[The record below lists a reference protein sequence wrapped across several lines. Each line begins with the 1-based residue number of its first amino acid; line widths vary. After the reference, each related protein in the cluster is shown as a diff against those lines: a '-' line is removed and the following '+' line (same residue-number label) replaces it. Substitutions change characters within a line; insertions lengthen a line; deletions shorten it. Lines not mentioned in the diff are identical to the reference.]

1 MAEVLLLGMMM
12 SSMSSLTSSI
22 LSVMSKPVKNDDYE
36 PSVEMDTG
44 YMEPGTVTGEYE
56 PSVEM
61 DTGYMEPGT
70 VTGEYEPPVEYVTP
84 VDAGIESQDCEGVWS
99 EWGTCLGQC
108 GGLSGQQTRTWSV
121 TTLPRGGGAAC
132 PTNTLETQECTTPSC
147 PEWETRTTGGIPP
160 FRKRYKLVDGILIDT
175 INDAEDIGICKTRCI
190 NDPECVGFNRKIYT
204 CKLYSGNV
212 EFKKDNDFI
221 PHRGY
226 KIIRNP

>member
-36 PSVEMDTG
+36 PSVEPD
-44 YMEPGTVTGEYE
+44 TVTGEYE

-61 DTGYMEPGT
+61 DTGYMEPDI
-70 VTGEYEPPVEYVTP
+70 VTDEYEPSVEYVTP
-84 VDAGIESQDCEGVWS
+84 ADTGVESQDCEGVWS
-99 EWGTCLGQC
+99 EWGACLGQC

-132 PTNTLETQECTTPSC
+132 PTNTMETQECTTPSC

-160 FRKRYKLVDGILIDT
+160 FLKRYKLVDGILIDT

-190 NDPECVGFNRKIYT
+190 NDPECVGFNRKMNT

-212 EFKKDNDFI
+212 EFKKDPDFL

>member
-36 PSVEMDTG
+36 PSVEMDT
-44 YMEPGTVTGEYE
+44 VTGEYE

-61 DTGYMEPGT
+61 DTGYMEPDI
-70 VTGEYEPPVEYVTP
+70 VTDEYEPSVEYVTP
-84 VDAGIESQDCEGVWS
+84 IDTGIESQDCEGVWS
-99 EWGTCLGQC
+99 EWGACLGQC

-121 TTLPRGGGAAC
+121 ATLPRGGGAAC
-132 PTNTLETQECTTPSC
+132 PTNTMETQECTTPAC
-147 PEWETRTTGGIPP
+147 PEWETRTSSTVLFP
-160 FRKRYKLVDGILIDT
+160 KHYKLVDGTLIDT

-190 NDPECVGFNRKIYT
+190 DDPECVGFNRKMNT

-212 EFKKDNDFI
+212 EFKKDGDFLSS
-221 PHRGY
+221 RGY
-226 KIIRNP
+226 KITRNT

>member
-22 LSVMSKPVKNDDYE
+22 LSVVSKPVKNDDYE
-36 PSVEMDTG
+36 P
-44 YMEPGTVTGEYE
+44 P
-56 PSVEM
+56 VEM

-70 VTGEYEPPVEYVTP
+70 VTGEYEPPVEMDTGYMEPGTVTGEYEPQVEYVTP

-108 GGLSGQQTRTWSV
+108 GGLSGQKTRTWSV

-132 PTNTLETQECTTPSC
+132 PTNTMETQECTTPSC
-147 PEWETRTTGGIPP
+147 PEWETRTTGTGM
-160 FRKRYKLVDGILIDT
+160 FRKRYKLVDGILIDN

-190 NDPECVGFNRKIYT
+190 NDPECVGFNRKMNT

-212 EFKKDNDFI
+212 EFKKDPDLFF

>member
-22 LSVMSKPVKNDDYE
+22 LSVISKPVKNDDYE
-36 PSVEMDTG
+36 P
-44 YMEPGTVTGEYE
+44 P
-56 PSVEM
+56 VEM

-70 VTGEYEPPVEYVTP
+70 VTGEYEPPVE
-84 VDAGIESQDCEGVWS
+84 
-99 EWGTCLGQC
+99 
-108 GGLSGQQTRTWSV
+108 
-121 TTLPRGGGAAC
+121 
-132 PTNTLETQECTTPSC
+132 
-147 PEWETRTTGGIPP
+147 WETRTTGTGT
-160 FRKRYKLVDGILIDT
+160 FRKRYKLVDGILIDN

-190 NDPECVGFNRKIYT
+190 NDPECVGFNRKMNT

-212 EFKKDNDFI
+212 EFKIDHDFL

>member
-22 LSVMSKPVKNDDYE
+22 LSVISKPVKNDDYE
-36 PSVEMDTG
+36 PPVEMDTG

-56 PSVEM
+56 PPVEM

-84 VDAGIESQDCEGVWS
+84 VDVGIESQDCEGVWS

-108 GGLSGQQTRTWSV
+108 GGLSGQKTRTWSV

-132 PTNTLETQECTTPSC
+132 PANTMETQECTTPSC
-147 PEWETRTTGGIPP
+147 PEWENRSTQNVL
-160 FRKRYKLVDGILIDT
+160 FRKHYKLVDGILIDN

-190 NDPECVGFNRKIYT
+190 NDPECVGFNRKVNT

-212 EFKKDNDFI
+212 EFKIDHDFL
-221 PHRGY
+221 PYRGY

>member
-22 LSVMSKPVKNDDYE
+22 LSVISKPVKNDDYE
-36 PSVEMDTG
+36 P
-44 YMEPGTVTGEYE
+44 P
-56 PSVEM
+56 VEM

-108 GGLSGQQTRTWSV
+108 GGLSGQKTRTWSV

-132 PTNTLETQECTTPSC
+132 PANTMETQECTTPSC
-147 PEWETRTTGGIPP
+147 PEWENRSTQNVL
-160 FRKRYKLVDGILIDT
+160 FRKHYKLVDGILIDN
-175 INDAEDIGICKTRCI
+175 IDDAEDIGICKTRCI
-190 NDPECVGFNRKIYT
+190 NDPECVGFNRKVNT

-212 EFKKDNDFI
+212 EFKIDHDFL
-221 PHRGY
+221 PYRGY